1 MLPIKI
7 MISLR
12 YILKLNIN
20 NMLTILLQSQH
31 LVNLSLL
38 IPIFG
43 ILLPVLIIF
52 VVFFYESKN
61 KKNKYNALIE
71 VSKNMKDS
79 DEVKDLLNSFRQ
91 GKKSNTDYRKTG
103 LVTIFTG
110 VGLAAF
116 DYYGLKT
123 DIVFGVGLLV
133 MFIGVGQMIAGYV
146 YPNQADEINNAV
158 ESFEKK

>member
-1 MLPIKI
+1 
-7 MISLR
+7 
-12 YILKLNIN
+12 
-20 NMLTILLQSQH
+20 MLTILLNSQH
-31 LVNLSLL
+31 LINLSLL

-52 VVFFYESKN
+52 IVFFYESKN

-123 DIVFGVGLLV
+123 DIVFGIGLLV

>member
-1 MLPIKI
+1 

-12 YILKLNIN
+12 YIIKLNIK
-20 NMLTILLQSQH
+20 NMLTILLNSQH
-31 LVNLSLL
+31 LINLSLL

-52 VVFFYESKN
+52 IVFFYESKN

-116 DYYGLKT
+116 DYYGLKI
-123 DIVFGVGLLV
+123 DIVFGIGLLV
-133 MFIGVGQMIAGYV
+133 MFIGVG
-146 YPNQADEINNAV
+146 
-158 ESFEKK
+158 

>member
-1 MLPIKI
+1 
-7 MISLR
+7 
-12 YILKLNIN
+12 
-20 NMLTILLQSQH
+20 MLTILLHSQH

-43 ILLPVLIIF
+43 ILLPVLIILI
-52 VVFFYESKN
+52 VFYYESKN
-61 KKNKYNALIE
+61 KKIKYNALIE
-71 VSKNMKDS
+71 VSKKLKDS
-79 DEVKDLLNSFRQ
+79 EEVRDLLESFKK

-116 DYYGLKT
+116 GYYGLKT

-133 MFIGVGQMIAGYV
+133 MFIGVGQIIAGYV
-146 YPNQADEINNAV
+146 YPNQPDEINNAV
-158 ESFEKK
+158 ENFEKR

>member
-1 MLPIKI
+1 
-7 MISLR
+7 
-12 YILKLNIN
+12 
-20 NMLTILLQSQH
+20 MLTILLH
-31 LVNLSLL
+31 ENFINISLL
-38 IPIFG
+38 IPILG
-43 ILLPVLIIF
+43 ILLPVLIILI
-52 VVFFYESKN
+52 VFYYESKN

-91 GKKSNTDYRKTG
+91 RKKSNTDYRKTG

>member
-1 MLPIKI
+1 MFA
-7 MISLR
+7 
-12 YILKLNIN
+12 
-20 NMLTILLQSQH
+20 ILLHQH

>member
-1 MLPIKI
+1 MLI
-7 MISLR
+7 
-12 YILKLNIN
+12 
-20 NMLTILLQSQH
+20 ILLHSQH
-31 LVNLSLL
+31 LVILDLL
-38 IPIFG
+38 FPIFG

-158 ESFEKK
+158 ENFEKK

>member
-1 MLPIKI
+1 
-7 MISLR
+7 
-12 YILKLNIN
+12 
-20 NMLTILLQSQH
+20 MLTILLHQY
-31 LVNLSLL
+31 LINLGSLFPLL
-38 IPIFG
+38 IPILG
-43 ILLPVLIIF
+43 ILLPVLIVL
-52 VVFFYESKN
+52 VVFYFSSKET
-61 KKNKYNALIE
+61 KYKYDALIE
-71 VSKNMKDS
+71 ASKNIKDTQ
-79 DEVKDLLNSFRQ
+79 DVKGLLESFKK

>member
-1 MLPIKI
+1 
-7 MISLR
+7 
-12 YILKLNIN
+12 
-20 NMLTILLQSQH
+20 MLTILLQSQH

>member
-1 MLPIKI
+1 
-7 MISLR
+7 
-12 YILKLNIN
+12 
-20 NMLTILLQSQH
+20 MLTILLNSQH
-31 LVNLSLL
+31 LINLSLL

-91 GKKSNTDYRKTG
+91 GKKSNTGYRLSSTR
-103 LVTIFTG
+103 IRF
-110 VGLAAF
+110 
-116 DYYGLKT
+116 
-123 DIVFGVGLLV
+123 
-133 MFIGVGQMIAGYV
+133 
-146 YPNQADEINNAV
+146 
-158 ESFEKK
+158 

>member
-1 MLPIKI
+1 
-7 MISLR
+7 
-12 YILKLNIN
+12 
-20 NMLTILLQSQH
+20 MLTILLNSQH
-31 LVNLSLL
+31 LINLSLL

-52 VVFFYESKN
+52 IVFFYVSKN

-91 GKKSNTDYRKTG
+91 GKKSNTDYRKSG

>member
-1 MLPIKI
+1 
-7 MISLR
+7 
-12 YILKLNIN
+12 
-20 NMLTILLQSQH
+20 MLTILSHSQH

-38 IPIFG
+38 ILIFG

>member
-1 MLPIKI
+1 

-12 YILKLNIN
+12 YILKLNIK
-20 NMLTILLQSQH
+20 NMLTILLNSQH
-31 LVNLSLL
+31 LINLSLL

-79 DEVKDLLNSFRQ
+79 DDVKDLLNSFRQ

-146 YPNQADEINNAV
+146 YPNQANEINNAV

>member
-1 MLPIKI
+1 
-7 MISLR
+7 
-12 YILKLNIN
+12 
-20 NMLTILLQSQH
+20 MLTILLNSQH
-31 LVNLSLL
+31 LINLSLL

-116 DYYGLKT
+116 DNYGLKT

>member
-52 VVFFYESKN
+52 IVFFYESKN

>member
-1 MLPIKI
+1 
-7 MISLR
+7 
-12 YILKLNIN
+12 
-20 NMLTILLQSQH
+20 MLTILLHQH
-31 LVNLSLL
+31 FGNLSLL

-43 ILLPVLIIF
+43 ILLPVLIILI
-52 VVFFYESKN
+52 VFYYESKN
-61 KKNKYNALIE
+61 KKIKYNALIE

-79 DEVKDLLNSFRQ
+79 EELRDLLESFKKA
-91 GKKSNTDYRKTG
+91 KKSNTDYRKTG

-116 DYYGLKT
+116 GYYGLKT

-146 YPNQADEINNAV
+146 YPNQPDEINNAV
-158 ESFEKK
+158 EDFEKK

>member
-1 MLPIKI
+1 
-7 MISLR
+7 
-12 YILKLNIN
+12 
-20 NMLTILLQSQH
+20 MLTILLNSQH
-31 LVNLSLL
+31 LINLSLL

-91 GKKSNTDYRKTG
+91 GKKSNTDYPKKGWTRA
-103 LVTIFTG
+103 L
-110 VGLAAF
+110 
-116 DYYGLKT
+116 
-123 DIVFGVGLLV
+123 
-133 MFIGVGQMIAGYV
+133 
-146 YPNQADEINNAV
+146 
-158 ESFEKK
+158 SFNFRE

>member
-1 MLPIKI
+1 
-7 MISLR
+7 
-12 YILKLNIN
+12 
-20 NMLTILLQSQH
+20 MLTILLHSQH
-31 LVNLSLL
+31 LIITPLL

>member
-1 MLPIKI
+1 MTMHDVGI
-7 MISLR
+7 
-12 YILKLNIN
+12 
-20 NMLTILLQSQH
+20 
-31 LVNLSLL
+31 L
-38 IPIFG
+38 IPI
-43 ILLPVLIIF
+43 LSVLMPVLIVL
-52 VVFFYESKN
+52 VVFYFSSKE
-61 KKNKYNALIE
+61 KKYKYDALIE
-71 VSKNMKDS
+71 ASKNIKDTE
-79 DEVKDLLNSFRQ
+79 EVKGLLESFKK
-91 GKKSNTDYRKTG
+91 GKKSNTDYRKAG

>member
-1 MLPIKI
+1 
-7 MISLR
+7 
-12 YILKLNIN
+12 
-20 NMLTILLQSQH
+20 MLTILLNSQH
-31 LVNLSLL
+31 LINLSLL

-71 VSKNMKDS
+71 ISKNMKDS

-146 YPNQADEINNAV
+146 YPNQPDEINSAV
-158 ESFEKK
+158 ENFEKG

>member
-1 MLPIKI
+1 
-7 MISLR
+7 
-12 YILKLNIN
+12 
-20 NMLTILLQSQH
+20 MLTILLHSQH

-79 DEVKDLLNSFRQ
+79 DEVKDLLKSFRQ
-91 GKKSNTDYRKTG
+91 RK
-103 LVTIFTG
+103 
-110 VGLAAF
+110 
-116 DYYGLKT
+116 
-123 DIVFGVGLLV
+123 
-133 MFIGVGQMIAGYV
+133 
-146 YPNQADEINNAV
+146 
-158 ESFEKK
+158 

>member
-1 MLPIKI
+1 
-7 MISLR
+7 
-12 YILKLNIN
+12 
-20 NMLTILLQSQH
+20 MLTILSHSQH